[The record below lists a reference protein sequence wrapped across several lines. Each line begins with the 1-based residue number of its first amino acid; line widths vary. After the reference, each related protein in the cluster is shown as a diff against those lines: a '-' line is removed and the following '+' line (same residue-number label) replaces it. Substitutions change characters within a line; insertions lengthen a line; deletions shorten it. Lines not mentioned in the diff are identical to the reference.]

1 MKTKNDLKTGIL
13 IGIGMIVVPLL
24 LMSTT
29 YTTEKKNKYE
39 LHVSGTSIGN
49 VYRLNT
55 ETGTVDYINK
65 EYFSNYKT
73 YTIDGSD
80 SKCWNSN
87 GVQINCDNKK

>member
-39 LHVSGTSIGN
+39 LHVGTYNDGT

-55 ETGTVDYINK
+55 ETGTVDY
-65 EYFSNYKT
+65 FSRNRKSSFT
-73 YTIDGSD
+73 TFTVDGPV
-80 SKCWNSN
+80 SKCWDGYGNP
-87 GVQINCDNKK
+87 ITCDKK